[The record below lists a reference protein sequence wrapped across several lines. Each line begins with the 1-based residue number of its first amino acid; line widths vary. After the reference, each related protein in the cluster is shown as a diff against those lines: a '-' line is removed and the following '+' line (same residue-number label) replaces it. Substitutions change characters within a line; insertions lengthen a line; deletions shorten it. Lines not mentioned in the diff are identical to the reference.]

1 MSGELYSDYMQWEPH
16 PRNAAFIKR
25 WHGRLLK
32 LALRNLRKAPK
43 SVLEIGPGHCYFA
56 EHCRHAGYIYEFC
69 DTSPAVFSKM
79 NDLGFQGHLGLVQ
92 DVASN
97 LGKYDLIWMSHVLEH
112 SPSWLAAREMVS
124 TCRDLLS
131 DEGYVVVVGPD
142 ALSWRREFWN
152 VDWSHGYPTT
162 IRNVS
167 QLYND
172 VGLTNIVAKQHRNGS
187 ENMLTKATFAFLSLA
202 PHRIID
208 KVMTPK
214 RHQVG
219 DGLTYSWKAIFG
231 WRQIL
236 IVGQKKS

>member
-1 MSGELYSDYMQWEPH
+1 
-16 PRNAAFIKR
+16 
-25 WHGRLLK
+25 
-32 LALRNLRKAPK
+32 
-43 SVLEIGPGHCYFA
+43 
-56 EHCRHAGYIYEFC
+56 
-69 DTSPAVFSKM
+69 
-79 NDLGFQGHLGLVQ
+79 
-92 DVASN
+92 
-97 LGKYDLIWMSHVLEH
+97 MSHVLEH

-167 QLYND
+167 QLFND
-172 VGLTNIVAKQHRNGS
+172 VGLTNIVAKHHRNGS
-187 ENMLTKATFAFLSLA
+187 ENMLMKATFAVLSLA

-236 IVGQKKS
+236 IVGQKSHKFV

>member
-1 MSGELYSDYMQWEPH
+1 MSGELYSDYMQREPH
-16 PRNAAFIKR
+16 PRNAVFIKR

-32 LALRNLRKAPK
+32 LALRGFRNAPK
-43 SVLEIGPGHCYFA
+43 SVLEIGPGHGYFA
-56 EHCRHAGYIYEFC
+56 EHCRHAGFTYEFC

-79 NDLGFQGHLGLVQ
+79 NKLGFQGHLGLVQ
-92 DVASN
+92 DVAPN

-172 VGLTNIVAKQHRNGS
+172 VGLINTVGLHHRNGS
-187 ENMLTKATFAFLSLA
+187 SSVGVRAIFFLISLV
-202 PHRIID
+202 PHRLID
-208 KVMTPK
+208 RCLTPSRYK
-214 RHQVG
+214 VG
-219 DGLTYSWKAIFG
+219 DGFMYSWKAIFG
-231 WRQIL
+231 WRQICV
-236 IVGQKKS
+236 IGRKS